1 MSNNSIKVYKSH
13 KQYPCSQASTWV
25 LLLGLSMFI
34 IGTVWNLLFDE
45 SSNIQ
50 DNTDPIIGIMR
61 SLPSYIM
68 IIYAA
73 VIAPVMEELGFRGWQ
88 SRKKSLKIISCIL
101 IGLYS
106 ILTFGYF
113 IGIPILI
120 IHIIIIF
127 KILNYN
133 NRIIG
138 ILFTSIIFTSIHW
151 KNYSS
156 FHTQFLASLSI
167 FGLAL
172 IMSYITWRFS
182 VIWSIIFHSI
192 YNGIL
197 VLLFYNFS
205 HEINIKTIDYEI
217 KSIEKFSFDSYEYN
231 FNKDQISAKAHLND
245 FIGHWISNYID
256 RDKEYF
262 YINTK
267 NSPLI
272 DININLS
279 SHSNPL
285 QIVDTLIKSYGY
297 QLDTIELNKY
307 TLTLNSNGN
316 DTPTVEFDKNPKT
329 NNIQLEFLIN
339 VLKNDFNIPVVYDT
353 TLKNKIIKIN
363 TLTIYEMNYE
373 ELALAL
379 KKGGINIVED
389 STQQILGIK
398 LTPISH

>member
-1 MSNNSIKVYKSH
+1 MSKNSIKVYKSH
-13 KQYPCSQASTWV
+13 KQYPSSHASTWV

-34 IGTVWNLLFDE
+34 FGTVLNLLFAE
-45 SSNIQ
+45 SSKIQ
-50 DNTDPIIGIMR
+50 DNTDPIIGMMR
-61 SLPSYIM
+61 SIPSYIM
-68 IIYAA
+68 FIYAA

-127 KILNYN
+127 KILNFN
-133 NRIIG
+133 SRIIG

-156 FHTQFLASLSI
+156 IYTQFLASISI
-167 FGLAL
+167 FGIAL

-182 VIWSIIFHSI
+182 IIWSIIFHSI

-217 KSIEKFSFDSYEYN
+217 KSIEKFSIDYYEYN

-245 FIGHWISNYID
+245 FIGHWIGNYIS

-279 SHSNPL
+279 SNSNPL
-285 QIVDTLIKSYGY
+285 QIIDTIIKSYGF
-297 QLDTIELNKY
+297 QMDTVELNKY

-316 DTPTVEFDKNPKT
+316 DTPTVELDKNAKT
-329 NNIQLEFLIN
+329 NNIQFEFLIN

-353 TLKNKIIKIN
+353 SLNNKIIKIH
-363 TLTIYEMNYE
+363 TLKIYQIDYE
-373 ELALAL
+373 ELSLAL
-379 KKGGINIVED
+379 KKGGIYLVED
-389 STQQILGIK
+389 STQKILGLK
-398 LTPISH
+398 LTPITH